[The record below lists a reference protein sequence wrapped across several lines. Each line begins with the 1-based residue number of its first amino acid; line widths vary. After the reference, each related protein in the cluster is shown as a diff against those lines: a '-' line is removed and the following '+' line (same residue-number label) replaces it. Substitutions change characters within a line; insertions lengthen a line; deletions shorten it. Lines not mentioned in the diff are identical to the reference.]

1 MANKWLFGS
10 SRKSAPQTNALNR
23 EGAPA
28 YEMKP
33 RHALAQLAVTGTM
46 SRTFYANAEAQLSDV
61 LKAARE
67 VDATFIAKT
76 AVYARERGH
85 MKDMPALLVALL
97 STLQAEEF
105 SLAFRRAIDNGKML
119 RNFVQI
125 MRSGAV
131 GRKSL
136 GTRPKR
142 LVEEWLAA
150 APDRQIMQAAV
161 GQNPSLADVIKMA
174 HPKPANA
181 SREALY
187 AYLIG
192 KPYDF
197 AALPSIARD
206 FERFKHDPKADLPD
220 VPFEMLT
227 ALPLTK
233 EHWAVIGRKAGWH
246 MLRMNLNTFARHGV
260 FEDKG
265 FAREVAARL
274 KDKRAIERAK
284 VFPYQLMAAYAMAGE
299 GVPHEV
305 REALQDAMEIAI
317 ANVPRIDGR
326 VAVCPDV
333 SGSMSSP
340 ATGYRKGATSAVR
353 CIDVAALV
361 AAAFMRANPDTRV
374 VPFEQSVVELRLNPR
389 DSVMT
394 NAKKLASIG
403 GGGTNCS
410 APIEKLT
417 AGEGQG
423 RSGGDGFGQR
433 VLDRRP
439 RIRPKHGPDARLG
452 EVQKG
457 QCAGEAR
464 LHRHPARDDG
474 AGRGPQQTSST
485 SEASPMRCSTRS
497 RTSPRGN
504 GRALIGWARSN
515 RSRL

>member
-10 SRKSAPQTNALNR
+10 SRKSAPQTNALNH

-46 SRTFYANAEAQLSDV
+46 SRTFYAGAEAQLDDV

-67 VDATFIAKT
+67 VDAAFIAKT

-105 SLAFRRAIDNGKML
+105 MPAFRRAIDNGKML

-125 MRSGAV
+125 LRSGAV

-150 APDRQIMQAAV
+150 ASDRQIMQAAV
-161 GQNPSLADVIKMA
+161 GQSPSLADVIKMA

-192 KPYDF
+192 KPYDA

-206 FERFKHDPKADLPD
+206 FERFKRDPKASVPD

-233 EHWAVIGRKAGWH
+233 EHWAMIGRKAGWH

-265 FAREVAARL
+265 FACEVAARL

-299 GVPHEV
+299 GVPHQV

-317 ANVPRIDGR
+317 ANVPRINGR

-374 VPFEQSVVELRLNPR
+374 LPFEQSVVDLRLNPR

-394 NAKKLASIG
+394 NASKLAQIG

-417 AGEGQG
+417 AEKAKADLVVMVSDNESWIDARGYG
-423 RSGGDGFGQR
+423 RSTGLMHAWEKYKRVNARAKLVCIDIQPGTTAQAVDRADILNIGGFS
-433 VLDRRP
+433 
-439 RIRPKHGPDARLG
+439 DAVFDAVANFAKGTMAPANWVG
-452 EVQKG
+452 EIEQI
-457 QCAGEAR
+457 
-464 LHRHPARDDG
+464 
-474 AGRGPQQTSST
+474 
-485 SEASPMRCSTRS
+485 
-497 RTSPRGN
+497 
-504 GRALIGWARSN
+504 AL
-515 RSRL
+515 

>member
-10 SRKSAPQTNALNR
+10 SRKSAPQTNARNH

-28 YEMKP
+28 YAMKP

-46 SRTFYANAEAQLSDV
+46 SGTFYAGAEAQLDDV

-105 SLAFRRAIDNGKML
+105 GPAFRRAIDNGKML

-136 GTRPKR
+136 GTWPKR

-150 APDRQIMQAAV
+150 ASDRQIMQAAV
-161 GQNPSLADVIKMA
+161 GQSPSLADVIKMV

-206 FERFKHDPKADLPD
+206 FERLKRDPKASVPD

-233 EHWAVIGRKAGWH
+233 EHWAAIGRKAGWH

-274 KDKRAIERAK
+274 RDKRAIERAK

-299 GVPHEV
+299 EASQVRRGV
-305 REALQDAMEIAI
+305 QDAMEM
-317 ANVPRIDGR
+317 P
-326 VAVCPDV
+326 
-333 SGSMSSP
+333 
-340 ATGYRKGATSAVR
+340 RKGRGRLRR
-353 CIDVAALV
+353 CVCGSTWRHLV

-374 VPFEQSVVELRLNPR
+374 LPFEQSVVDVRLNPR

-394 NAKKLASIG
+394 NADKLARIG

-417 AGEGQG
+417 AEKAKADLVVMVSDNESWIDARGYG
-423 RSGGDGFGQR
+423 RSTGLMHAWEKYKKVHARAKLVCIDIQPGTTAQAVDRADILNIGGFS
-433 VLDRRP
+433 
-439 RIRPKHGPDARLG
+439 DAVFDAVANFAKGTMVPANWVG
-452 EVQKG
+452 EIEKI
-457 QCAGEAR
+457 
-464 LHRHPARDDG
+464 
-474 AGRGPQQTSST
+474 
-485 SEASPMRCSTRS
+485 
-497 RTSPRGN
+497 
-504 GRALIGWARSN
+504 AL
-515 RSRL
+515 